1 MKNAIRILIE
11 VELNLQITLGSMD
24 ILTILI
30 LPNYEYVIAFS
41 FFVPSHFFFFLSTL
55 LSSGTESAA
64 WLKTN
69 LLPPFEYTSELEQC
83 INPEIPHRSLPSQLP
98 PALPFQSLQDL
109 CRSREQA

>member
-41 FFVPSHFFFFLSTL
+41 FFVPSHFFFPFNIAFFRHR
-55 LSSGTESAA
+55 ERCMAKDQSA
-64 WLKTN
+64 
-69 LLPPFEYTSELEQC
+69 TSV
-83 INPEIPHRSLPSQLP
+83 
-98 PALPFQSLQDL
+98 
-109 CRSREQA
+109 